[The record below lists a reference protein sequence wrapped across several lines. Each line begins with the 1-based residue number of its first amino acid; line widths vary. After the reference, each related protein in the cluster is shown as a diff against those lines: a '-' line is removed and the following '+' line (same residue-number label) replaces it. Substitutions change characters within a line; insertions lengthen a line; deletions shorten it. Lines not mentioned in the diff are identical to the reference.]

1 MKSIKLC
8 VDSVKSP
15 NISDNVFAFADGM
28 DQSFEVLIE
37 DIGLSHRSYNCLRRA
52 GISTLNQ
59 LIGKSKNEMLKIK
72 EDENSGVKWIDI
84 NKVTEITSEPKMVP
98 IYQKLNDKL
107 VIWRRQN

>member
-1 MKSIKLC
+1 MPRTNAIKIYELLKSIKLC

-59 LIGKSKNEMLKIK
+59 LIGKSKNEMLKIRNLGMK
-72 EDENSGVKWIDI
+72 CYNEICSIAEKHGIIVVDKQQNS
-84 NKVTEITSEPKMVP
+84 
-98 IYQKLNDKL
+98 Q
-107 VIWRRQN
+107 